1 MKPLVASAN
10 GQQRASMMINQNNV
24 LKAHYIKSDKIM
36 LMINYSLVLYAL
48 LLSSWYNTWA
58 EALIIG
64 LTTAVALTSIFLL
77 IKGSLISRIAMATGF
92 MVMTSLHI
100 HQSHGMIEVH
110 FGVFV
115 LLAILLY
122 YKDWLPITIA
132 ASITL
137 TQHLLFFYWQTNGSQ
152 VWLLQST
159 DNGWWVIFMH
169 AGYVVAESALLIWFS
184 LNLKK
189 DYLQSKE
196 MILLTDNIISEKHI
210 DLTLRSS
217 GNTVLLQR
225 FDGFTIEIE
234 QLAQQVHSAAEKL
247 SSNGKSLAQVTE
259 KMEFSSQV
267 QERETGLIAS
277 AVTEISHIVQDISQH
292 ADTAAESADKM
303 NNNAAEATTVSH
315 HTQELIKRLS
325 VQVHQASETIESLHE
340 QSKGIGSVLEVIRAV
355 AEQTN
360 LLALNA
366 AIEAAR
372 AGEQGRGFAVVAD
385 EVRTLAQKAQEATE
399 KIDSMITTLQMGSE
413 SAVADIKS
421 SKELADDCVE
431 NTEGSLS
438 LMEQTSE
445 TISKINGMNARI
457 AKASS
462 EQTRMIDEISSNL
475 NNILEASHGAASDS
489 KEAARS
495 GALLLE
501 LSQSLKIL
509 TKRFKVS

>member
-1 MKPLVASAN
+1 
-10 GQQRASMMINQNNV
+10 MINQNNV

-36 LMINYSLVLYAL
+36 LIINYGLVVYAL
-48 LLSSWYNTWA
+48 FLSNWYGTWT
-58 EALIIG
+58 EALIVSV
-64 LTTAVALTSIFLL
+64 TTAIALTSIYFL
-77 IKGSLISRIAMATGF
+77 IKGTPISRIAMAAGF

-100 HQSHGMIEVH
+100 HQSQGMIEVH

-122 YKDWLPITIA
+122 YKDWLPILVA
-132 ASITL
+132 ATITL
-137 TQHLLFFYWQTNGSQ
+137 VQHILFYYWQSNGSP

-159 DNGWWVIFMH
+159 DSGWWVIFMH
-169 AGYVVAESALLIWFS
+169 AGYVIAEGALLIWFS

-196 MILLTDNIISEKHI
+196 IMMLTDNIIADEHI

-217 GNTVLLQR
+217 GETVLLQR
-225 FDGFTIEIE
+225 FDGFTIEVE
-234 QLAQQVHSAAEKL
+234 QLAQQVHNAAEKL
-247 SSNGKSLAQVTE
+247 SSNGESLAIVTE
-259 KMEFSSQV
+259 KMEESSQI

-277 AVTEISHIVQDISQH
+277 AVSEISGIIEDISEH
-292 ADTAAESADKM
+292 ANTAAESAGKM

-315 HTQELIKRLS
+315 HTQELIKKLS
-325 VQVHQASETIESLHE
+325 VQVHQASETIETLHE

-399 KIDSMITTLQMGSE
+399 KIDGMITTLQMGSE
-413 SAVADIKS
+413 SAVADIQS

-438 LMEQTSE
+438 LMEQASE
-445 TISKINGMNARI
+445 TIGKINGMNAKI
-457 AKASS
+457 AQVSS
-462 EQTRMIDEISSNL
+462 EQKRMISEISSNL
-475 NNILEASHGAASDS
+475 ENILEASHGAAHDS
-489 KEAARS
+489 REAAKS

-501 LSQSLKIL
+501 LSQSLKAL
-509 TKRFKVS
+509 TERFKVG